1 MWKKDNRVI
10 CDNMHGPWAYY
21 AKWSKS
27 DTKTREIS
35 VTYNCYIKLS
45 KIKLM
50 KKKKRIKWYLPVD
63 GGWLGDKTGAV
74 KGRSL
79 QEVIN
84 KSSKSD
90 ADILNMDNI
99 ILKLHITHCYNDNHM

>member
-1 MWKKDNRVI
+1 
-10 CDNMHGPWAYY
+10 
-21 AKWSKS
+21 
-27 DTKTREIS
+27 
-35 VTYNCYIKLS
+35 
-45 KIKLM
+45 M